1 MKSVLK
7 YIIEKLAP
15 TPEESK
21 KMAGEGTIDKAL
33 YYRMGRFKFDWKSR
47 TAKQRIA
54 KVINKYN
61 IHGEHK
67 RTGLIS

>member
-15 TPEESK
+15 APEESK
-21 KMAGEGTIDKAL
+21 KMAGEGTTDKAL

-47 TAKQRIA
+47 TA
-54 KVINKYN
+54 VI
-61 IHGEHK
+61 
-67 RTGLIS
+67 